1 MAAEQGACKDRE
13 RDREFARARTRHTNT
28 NSCEASLFQ
37 QRARVFLALFCS
49 ADRRR
54 EADRP
59 AWGHQD

>member
-1 MAAEQGACKDRE
+1 MAAEQGACKDRDRVRE
-13 RDREFARARTRHTNT
+13 RGREFARARTRHTNT

-49 ADRRR
+49 ADRQP

-59 AWGHQD
+59 A